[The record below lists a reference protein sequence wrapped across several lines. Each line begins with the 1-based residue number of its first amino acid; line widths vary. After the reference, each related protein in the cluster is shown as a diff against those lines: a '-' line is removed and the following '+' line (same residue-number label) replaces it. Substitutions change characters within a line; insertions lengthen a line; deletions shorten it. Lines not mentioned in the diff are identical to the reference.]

1 MVPARLFGSRCRGVA
16 LSCGDEGGTA
26 TLPEGI
32 DAMAAGAGLAA
43 VLKSVSASAV
53 SAWEL
58 PVLLRAAWRQLN
70 RDTARLYAV
79 LRESALGDRDA
90 PGGRRAGLDEFSADE
105 ARATLVLTKTA
116 AWRMTG
122 MAEDLAVRVPAVAA
136 RLWDGVIDEP
146 RARAFTDTTA
156 GLSPEH
162 TDRVVQVLLP
172 EAPSLT
178 AYELRQRIE
187 EVADRAGPAVGG
199 EPARRGVSRG
209 VCKPR
214 VDQDRLA

>member
-1 MVPARLFGSRCRGVA
+1 
-16 LSCGDEGGTA
+16 
-26 TLPEGI
+26 LPEGI

-43 VLKSVSASAV
+43 VLESVSASAV

-146 RARAFTDTTA
+146 RARAFT
-156 GLSPEH
+156 
-162 TDRVVQVLLP
+162 
-172 EAPSLT
+172 
-178 AYELRQRIE
+178 
-187 EVADRAGPAVGG
+187 
-199 EPARRGVSRG
+199 GVSRG
-209 VCKPR
+209 LCKPR